1 MKIYSYQG
9 KKNLCGKQ
17 VRQYRKAMNITQT
30 EFAARLQLYS
40 VILDQKAISR
50 IELEERVVADYEL
63 WAMSRVLEVTIE
75 DLILPALGKPEAE
88 QQAEQ
93 EQGAEQEAEQ
103 Q

>member
-30 EFAARLQLYS
+30 EFAARLQLCN

-63 WAMSRVLEVTIE
+63 WAMSKVLEVSIE
-75 DLILPALGKPEAE
+75 DLILPALGEAVAEQAAE
-88 QQAEQ
+88 QQ
-93 EQGAEQEAEQ
+93 GEQEAVEEQ
-103 Q
+103 